1 MTFTTLG
8 LSEPICRAVADEGY
22 DAPTAVQSASIPHAL
37 EGRDVFASA
46 RTGTG
51 KTGAFTLPVLHRLAG
66 SGAKLR
72 RGRAP
77 RALVL
82 CPTRELASQIFG
94 RFIAYGRNLPL
105 RHAVI
110 FGGVNQNRQVRA
122 LEGGVDAVIAT
133 PGRLLDLLEQGHVDL
148 SAIETLVLDEADRM
162 LDMGFIHDIRK
173 IVARTPKS
181 RQALLFSATVSR
193 EIRKL
198 ADSILRDP
206 VTLETSRES
215 TTVEAVEQRV
225 YLVERPEKPALL
237 ATLLGEAG
245 VERSIVFSRTKHGA
259 DKLVRR
265 LRRANID
272 AEAIHGNKSQNARTR
287 AMKSFRDGRTRV
299 LVATDIASR
308 GIDVERITHVFN
320 YDMPADVETYVHRV
334 GRTARAGATGVAIS
348 FCGYEDRGLLRQI
361 ERRTDADIDVVN
373 AGGGSAPPREPRAAA
388 KPARKKVAKRKPQ
401 RRSET
406 GGAPSGGRS
415 RTSRPRRQRPGKKAR
430 AARRG

>member
-1 MTFTTLG
+1 MTFENLG
-8 LSEPICRAVADEGY
+8 LAEPIVRAVASEGY
-22 DAPTAVQSASIPHAL
+22 DVPTPVQSSSIPHAL
-37 EGRDVFASA
+37 EGRDVLACA

-51 KTGAFTLPVLHRLAG
+51 KTGAFALPVLHRLAAGGG
-66 SGAKLR
+66 SR
-72 RGRAP
+72 RAGRPP

-82 CPTRELASQIFG
+82 CPTRELASQIFE
-94 RFIAYGRNLPL
+94 RFVAYGRNLPL

-110 FGGVNQNRQVRA
+110 FGGVNQHRQVRA
-122 LEGGVDAVIAT
+122 LAGGVDAVIAT
-133 PGRLLDLLEQGHVDL
+133 PGRLLDLLNQGCVDL

-173 IVARTPKS
+173 IVARTPAS
-181 RQALLFSATVSR
+181 RQALLFSATVSPD
-193 EIRKL
+193 IRRL

-225 YLVERPEKPALL
+225 YLVETPDKPALL
-237 ATLLGEAG
+237 ATLLGEEG

-265 LRRANID
+265 LRQANID

-299 LVATDIASR
+299 LIATDIASR

-334 GRTARAGATGVAIS
+334 GRTARAGASGVAIS
-348 FCGYEDRGLLRQI
+348 FCGHEDRGLLRQI
-361 ERRTDADIDVVN
+361 ERRTDAAIEVVN
-373 AGGGSAPPREPRAAA
+373 AGGAPRPAREPRPVAT
-388 KPARKKVAKRKPQ
+388 PARKKVAKRKSP
-401 RRSET
+401 RR
-406 GGAPSGGRS
+406 GGSAPAPSGGRS
-415 RTSRPRRQRPGKKAR
+415 RSSKPRGQRPGKKAR
-430 AARRG
+430 AARPA